1 MVSNTIETVDI
12 SEIGP
17 MKQLIG
23 FVFVILFSIIMIV
36 KVLVFNTLQKKTIGS
51 EYQVIIGGSLIA
63 VLLLVF
69 SSLY

>member
-1 MVSNTIETVDI
+1 MDPVIDT

-23 FVFVILFSIIMIV
+23 FVFVILFSMIMIV
-36 KVLVFNTLQKKTIGS
+36 KVLVFNTAQKKTLGS

-69 SSLY
+69 SSNY

>member
-36 KVLVFNTLQKKTIGS
+36 KVLVFNTLQKK
-51 EYQVIIGGSLIA
+51 Q
-63 VLLLVF
+63 
-69 SSLY
+69 